1 MLVTNNNDDE
11 CEVEQM
17 AKRCRSNNDSDEAL
31 KQNYAALLGVISL
44 MCRDA
49 LFEGIC
55 KYP

>member
-31 KQNYAALLGVISL
+31 KQNYATLLGVISL